1 MSAIRVLQGPIL
13 SPFLHSVY
21 INKSL
26 GLFRD
31 QLLEDDRSISD
42 DEISRFVQ
50 LINCLLYADD
60 IILIV
65 LPTNL
70 HTLLARYVDHRHTLC
85 YSWCLSKGII
95 VALSTYDKN
104 FSLYGSP
111 LPSKASLPFF
121 FILIY
126 LSDLVE
132 HSTMQLWY
140 DKTSIRGRK
149 LRIRSLQLESIP
161 RGSIA
166 YSRYVSIAKW
176 SVIKMEYDLTV
187 SALRLSHI

>member
-95 VALSTYDKN
+95 VALSTYDKK

-121 FILIY
+121 FY
-126 LSDLVE
+126 LDLP
-132 HSTMQLWY
+132 
-140 DKTSIRGRK
+140 IRPGGA
-149 LRIRSLQLESIP
+149 LDY
-161 RGSIA
+161 A
-166 YSRYVSIAKW
+166 
-176 SVIKMEYDLTV
+176 TV
-187 SALRLSHI
+187 V

>member
-1 MSAIRVLQGPIL
+1 VSAIRVLQSPIL

-31 QLLEDDRSISD
+31 QLLEDDRPISD
-42 DEISRFVQ
+42 DEISSFAQ

-70 HTLLARYVDHRHTLC
+70 HTLLARYVDHSHTLC
-85 YSWCLSKGII
+85 YGWCLSKGII
-95 VALSTYDKN
+95 VALSTYDKK

-121 FILIY
+121 Y
-126 LSDLVE
+126 LDLP
-132 HSTMQLWY
+132 
-140 DKTSIRGRK
+140 IRPG
-149 LRIRSLQLESIP
+149 
-161 RGSIA
+161 G
-166 YSRYVSIAKW
+166 
-176 SVIKMEYDLTV
+176 
-187 SALRLSHI
+187 ALDYATLV